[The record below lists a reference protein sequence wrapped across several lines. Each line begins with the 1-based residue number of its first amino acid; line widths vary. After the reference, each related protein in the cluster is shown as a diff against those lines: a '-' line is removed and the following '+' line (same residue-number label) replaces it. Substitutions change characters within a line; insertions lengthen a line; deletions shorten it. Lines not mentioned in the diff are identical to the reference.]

1 MVYLARFVILGS
13 ERSRYVRSMSRR
25 NVLYDENMDTSKMTT
40 AQFRKWQAAAEAE
53 DAQREKIGIYHSVI
67 QTPHLINTRCH

>member
-13 ERSRYVRSMSRR
+13 ERSRYVRSMSRW

-40 AQFRKWQAAAEAE
+40 AQFRK
-53 DAQREKIGIYHSVI
+53 
-67 QTPHLINTRCH
+67 

>member
-13 ERSRYVRSMSRR
+13 ERSRYVRSMSRW

-40 AQFRKWQAAAEAE
+40 AQFRKWQAAMR
-53 DAQREKIGIYHSVI
+53 AQRQGQKLKMLKEKRLAYIILSFKPRI
-67 QTPHLINTRCH
+67 